1 MVRISDERLRKNHSR
16 TASPNFESSTDAP
29 VKGFEF
35 RVIDQTGW
43 YRGLIARPSGITF
56 FIFKPMKLILFKSS
70 RVVPRP
76 KVVLV
81 RTAFLFSQNEG
92 GFL

>member
-56 FIFKPMKLILFKSS
+56 FYFQTYETDLIQIKQGGTATKSRPCQDGFFIF
-70 RVVPRP
+70 P
-76 KVVLV
+76 K
-81 RTAFLFSQNEG
+81 
-92 GFL
+92 